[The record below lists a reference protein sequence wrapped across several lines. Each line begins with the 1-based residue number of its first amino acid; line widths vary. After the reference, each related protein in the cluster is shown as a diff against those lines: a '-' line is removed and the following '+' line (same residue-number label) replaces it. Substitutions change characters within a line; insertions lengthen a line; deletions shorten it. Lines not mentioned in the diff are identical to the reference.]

1 MRTSFDSLPGA
12 FTFAKRWIELQRSSL
27 KFFVFALAIFGML
40 AASAA
45 DIFADDEIL
54 TPKPSDTPRINGA
67 KVFGVRPGHPVLFTV
82 AATGD
87 RPMQFSAEGLPEGVK
102 LDPNTGFL
110 SGKSDKP
117 GEYKITLHAKNS
129 KGQADRK
136 FKLVVGDTIAL
147 TPQMGWN
154 SWNCFGPAVT
164 GQNVQDAAD
173 AMSNSG
179 LVNHGWSYINIDD
192 YWEYNAGLARRNDP
206 TMEGVTPRAEDGTI
220 NTNKRFPDM
229 KALTDH
235 IHSLGL
241 KAGIYSGPGPTTC
254 GGCTASY
261 QHEAQDAK
269 SYADWGF
276 DYLKYDLCSYDPGVV
291 RIGMDRAAAMKPYQ
305 VMQAGLKK
313 VDRDI
318 LYSLCQYGR
327 NEVWEWGPEVDGN
340 SWRTTGDISDTW
352 QSLTGIWDLQ
362 TRLGGGR
369 LAEYAGPGHWN
380 DVDMMIVGMVSVASG
395 RNFHPTRL
403 TRDEQYTHVSLWSL
417 LAAPLLIGCDM
428 TKFDD
433 FTLSLLTNDEVLAVD
448 QDPLGKQATRV
459 VDDPT
464 AGIEIWARPLAD
476 GTMAV
481 GLFNRGRY
489 QLMAPRGG
497 RGAQAANQTWRVLDR
512 STRESTEFPTQAE
525 ANEAFEKVASKSGE
539 IAVHWADLKLEGN
552 QKVRDLWRQKDLG
565 AADDHYTANVPMH
578 GVVLLKIGTPKAED

>member
-1 MRTSFDSLPGA
+1 MSTSFDSLPRA
-12 FTFAKRWIELQRSSL
+12 FTFVKRWIELQRSSL
-27 KFFVFALAIFGML
+27 KFLVFALAIFGVL
-40 AASAA
+40 AASAGNLL
-45 DIFADDEIL
+45 ADDDIL
-54 TPKPSDTPRINGA
+54 TPKPLDTPRINGA

-87 RPMQFSAEGLPEGVK
+87 RPIQFSAEGLPEGVK

-129 KGQADRK
+129 KGHADSK

-147 TPQMGWN
+147 TPQLGWN
-154 SWNCFGPAVT
+154 SWNCFGASVT
-164 GQNVQDAAD
+164 GKNIEEAAD
-173 AMSNSG
+173 AMANTG

-192 YWEYNAGLARRNDP
+192 YWEYNERLARQNDP
-206 TMEGVTPRAEDGTI
+206 TMDGVTPRAEDGTI
-220 NTNKRFPDM
+220 NTNKRFPNM
-229 KALTDH
+229 KGLVDH

-261 QHEAQDAK
+261 EHEEQDAK
-269 SYADWGF
+269 SYANWGF
-276 DYLKYDLCSYDPGVV
+276 DYLKYDLCSYTRVH
-291 RIGMDRAAAMKPYQ
+291 RITDRESAMKPYQ
-305 VMQAGLKK
+305 VMQAALQK

-318 LYSLCQYGR
+318 LYSLCQYGG
-327 NEVWEWGPEVDGN
+327 NQVWEWGPEVGGN
-340 SWRTTGDISDTW
+340 SWRTTGDITDRW
-352 QSLTGIWDLQ
+352 DSLTSIWDRQ
-362 TRLGGGR
+362 VN
-369 LAEYAGPGHWN
+369 LAPYAGPGHWN
-380 DVDMMIVGMVSVASG
+380 DADMMIVGVVSVGSG
-395 RNFHPTRL
+395 RNLHPTNL
-403 TRDEQYTHVSLWSL
+403 THDEQYSHVSLWSL
-417 LAAPLLIGCDM
+417 LAAPMLIGCDM

-433 FTLSLLTNDEVLAVD
+433 FTLNLLTNDEVLAVN

-489 QLMAPRGG
+489 QLMAPRG
-497 RGAQAANQTWRVLDR
+497 RGPQAANQPWRVLDR

-525 ANEAFEKVASKSGE
+525 ANEAFEKVATKSGE
-539 IAVHWADLKLEGN
+539 VAVHWADLKLEGN

-565 AADDHYTANVPMH
+565 AADGHYTANVPMH
-578 GVVLLKIGTPKAED
+578 GVVLLKIGTPKTEN